1 MEKTPLE
8 LYETAYKL
16 HYVEKNIPEAISYY
30 ELLTK
35 GFPESNECGYAAIQ
49 LQKIKTGNLS
59 KNIRTKQNSI
69 HPLAVISFVIACLSL
84 LACGTVIYYL
94 MEQLK
99 IEQTRTILTTGVL
112 GKIIRGDDVEAL
124 RLLTELKNINKSD
137 ILPFELSADIYRRNH
152 DFQKAKEE
160 YELFFSLNPDL
171 QLPKAN
177 LTFMKKSS
185 DFVNES
191 KSDDNLQKQDIQN
204 ENDSIF
210 DEFAIDNQ
218 KKTINTDKSLTPA
231 TTAKND
237 LPVIVKKKTQK
248 SQQNESRL
256 PVNRAEKKHI
266 EEHQSLIPPVK
277 ELLLVDPDSLSYF

>member
-16 HYVEKNIPEAISYY
+16 HYVEKNIPEAITYY

-35 GFPESNECGYAAIQ
+35 GFPDSNECGYAAIQ

-59 KNIRTKQNSI
+59 KKIRIKQNSI

-94 MEQLK
+94 MGQLK
-99 IEQTRTILTTGVL
+99 IEQTRVILTTGVV
-112 GKIIRGDDVEAL
+112 GKIIRGDEVEAL
-124 RLLTELKNINKSD
+124 RLLTEMKNINKSD

-152 DFQKAKEE
+152 DFQKAKKE

-171 QLPKAN
+171 QISKDN
-177 LTFMKKSS
+177 LTFMKNNSEL
-185 DFVNES
+185 VNES
-191 KSDDNLQKQDIQN
+191 KSNDNVEKQDMQN

-218 KKTINTDKSLTPA
+218 KKTINTDKNLNLT
-231 TTAKND
+231 TTVKND
-237 LPVIVKKKTQK
+237 LPVIVKKKAKK
-248 SQQNESRL
+248 SQQNEFFS
-256 PVNRAEKKHI
+256 PVNRSEKKHI
-266 EEHQSLIPPVK
+266 EEQQSLIPPTK